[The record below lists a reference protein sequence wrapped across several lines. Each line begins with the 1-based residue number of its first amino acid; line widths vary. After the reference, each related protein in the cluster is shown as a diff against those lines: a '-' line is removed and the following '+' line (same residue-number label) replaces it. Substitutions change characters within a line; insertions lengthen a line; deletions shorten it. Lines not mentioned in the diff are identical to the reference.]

1 MTHFKLFDTIKI
13 IQELPLLKDK
23 IVPVNTLGIIVEI
36 YNNGEA
42 YDVELL
48 GDWVKY
54 NPNGEMISSSPDT
67 PDSFI
72 ESTGVVTLYPHQM
85 RLVRPASET
94 VGIRAQL
101 FALLDELPDDK
112 LSQVKNFAESL

>member
-54 NPNGEMISSSPDT
+54 NPNGEMISSNPDI

-85 RLVRPASET
+85 CLVRPASET